1 MADKEAG
8 EPAAQPLLET
18 GDHDLK
24 DPAKMTEESAGWQK
38 TLFEVFLA
46 RAENISKYDFTV
58 GYPDGLED
66 GVKYGE
72 VDFAQYKKLSE
83 EQRAE
88 IREAFLASQTQES
101 VDEKMAFMDDKK
113 GSFDCFE
120 SNKVQGYWNARAF
133 YDPAWVGQTLSRDS
147 AWTKKEKTFLKWAP
161 TAVPFGYFLCGIGI
175 LKHWFPF
182 VTYGVE
188 ALFVVALLYFY
199 LKWLAHLVRGGW
211 STWWTDITVERT
223 FPGSI
228 RYFSIDYWSVFC
240 AGLLWLFFDNLGGLK
255 ALWVLAVSGG
265 VQLVYAVHCTF
276 STTDPS
282 VWLGVAYLVA
292 SIAWVLL
299 WMPSQSMWLAGAE
312 LGSSYKG
319 RGGLAKIN
327 PNIEYM
333 FLQIMMVGVPLLIEF
348 AAFMFMEVSWWVL
361 LLMFPAAYCTIRHI
375 GFAALVFMGIAK
387 LTAHSGR
394 SAYDPY
400 GICIGTGWF

>member
-1 MADKEAG
+1 M
-8 EPAAQPLLET
+8 
-18 GDHDLK
+18 
-24 DPAKMTEESAGWQK
+24 
-38 TLFEVFLA
+38 FLA

-66 GVKYGE
+66 GVKYGSYPRPHTYIVLALASADSFLGE

-188 ALFVVALLYFY
+188 ALFVVPTPLAPHLLTLTLANTNTTLNTYSTLNTYTTLTFIEGRPPLLLPEVARAPRQGWVVY
-199 LKWLAHLVRGGW
+199 LVDGHHCGAHLSWLNPLFQHR
-211 STWWTDITVERT
+211 
-223 FPGSI
+223 
-228 RYFSIDYWSVFC
+228 
-240 AGLLWLFFDNLGGLK
+240 LL
-255 ALWVLAVSGG
+255 
-265 VQLVYAVHCTF
+265 VHPT
-276 STTDPS
+276 
-282 VWLGVAYLVA
+282 
-292 SIAWVLL
+292 
-299 WMPSQSMWLAGAE
+299 
-312 LGSSYKG
+312 
-319 RGGLAKIN
+319 
-327 PNIEYM
+327 
-333 FLQIMMVGVPLLIEF
+333 
-348 AAFMFMEVSWWVL
+348 
-361 LLMFPAAYCTIRHI
+361 
-375 GFAALVFMGIAK
+375 
-387 LTAHSGR
+387 LT
-394 SAYDPY
+394 
-400 GICIGTGWF
+400 